1 MYCERIKIL
10 IEEPIVNSN
19 QVFVSLKTNKLAQ
32 LAKKGLTFGLMLFT
46 LFGPAAI
53 TGGILKRVSSK
64 PLRWLVLLIAEP
76 IIKAGF
82 NKLSRQMSWE
92 KHETPTK

>member
-1 MYCERIKIL
+1 MNI
-10 IEEPIVNSN
+10 N
-19 QVFVSLKTNKLAQ
+19 QFDATLKTNKLTQ
-32 LAKKGLTFGLMLFT
+32 FIKKGLTFGLMLLT

-53 TGGILKRVSSK
+53 TGGILKCVSRK

-76 IIKAGF
+76 VIKAGL
-82 NKLSRQMSWE
+82 NKLSRQVSWE

>member
-1 MYCERIKIL
+1 MNTYPLNTKT
-10 IEEPIVNSN
+10 
-19 QVFVSLKTNKLAQ
+19 KTNNLTR
-32 LAKKGLTFGLMLFT
+32 LAKKGLTFGFMLFT

-53 TGGILKRVSSK
+53 TGGILKRISSK

-76 IIKAGF
+76 IIKLGV
-82 NKLSRQMSWE
+82 NKLSRHVSWE

>member
-1 MYCERIKIL
+1 
-10 IEEPIVNSN
+10 
-19 QVFVSLKTNKLAQ
+19 
-32 LAKKGLTFGLMLFT
+32 MLLT

-76 IIKAGF
+76 VIKAGL

>member
-1 MYCERIKIL
+1 M
-10 IEEPIVNSN
+10 NSN
-19 QVFVSLKTNKLAQ
+19 QIFISLKTNKLAQ

-53 TGGILKRVSSK
+53 TGSILKRVSSK

-76 IIKAGF
+76 IIKAGIT
-82 NKLSRQMSWE
+82 KLSRQVSWE